1 MNAEFDT
8 VEDAL
13 KAIAAGE
20 MIVVADDDD
29 RENEGDLI
37 MAASKATPEAVAF
50 DKTHKRNSL
59 CSFARR
65 ASG

>member
-20 MIVVADDDD
+20 MIVVAMTM
-29 RENEGDLI
+29 I
-37 MAASKATPEAVAF
+37 VK
-50 DKTHKRNSL
+50 
-59 CSFARR
+59 
-65 ASG
+65 

>member
-13 KAIAAGE
+13 KAIAVGE

-50 DKTHKRNSL
+50 M
-59 CSFARR
+59 
-65 ASG
+65 G